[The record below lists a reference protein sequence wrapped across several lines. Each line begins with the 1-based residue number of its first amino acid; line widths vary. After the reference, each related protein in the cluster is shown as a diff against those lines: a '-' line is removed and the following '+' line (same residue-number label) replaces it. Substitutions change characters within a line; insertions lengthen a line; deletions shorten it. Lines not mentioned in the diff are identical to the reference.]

1 MTDAG
6 DRAAGAATSAGTLPP
21 GPALPGPLQALA
33 WLARPV
39 PFLLRAHAQFGDV
52 FTIRIPQEAPWV
64 VLAHPDA
71 VREVF
76 TGPPATLLAGDANEV
91 LRPILGPRS
100 VLLLDGPAHLRE
112 RRLLLPP
119 FHGERMQRYG
129 ELMREVAEREIAS
142 WPARTPFRLAPRMQA
157 VTLEIILQ
165 AVFGVRAGPAK
176 ERLRGALEALLDFMA
191 RPSSFALLL
200 AAGPRRAA
208 RVPAFRRVIGDV
220 DRLVREE
227 VTARRAVA
235 DLEARGDILSLL
247 LQARDA
253 SGDPLTD
260 DELRD
265 ELVTL
270 LVAGHETTATALSWA
285 VERGLRSPGVME
297 RLRED
302 LAAGDTAY
310 LQAVCHETL
319 RLRPVLPAVL
329 RRLAEPMRIAGHDL
343 PAGVKAA
350 PCISLVHRRAD
361 LYPEPHRFRPE
372 RFLGVTPGT
381 YTWIPFG
388 GGVRRCLG
396 AAFALFEMQAVLA
409 AVATR
414 TSLRPAAPAAE
425 RTARRSITFA
435 PADGTAVVRVAA

>member
-1 MTDAG
+1 M
-6 DRAAGAATSAGTLPP
+6 P
-21 GPALPGPLQALA
+21 GPVQAVG
-33 WLARPV
+33 WLTRPV
-39 PFLLRAHAQFGDV
+39 PFLLRAHARYGDV
-52 FTIRIPQEAPWV
+52 FTMRIPQEAPWV
-64 VLAHPDA
+64 VLAHPGA

-76 TGPPATLLAGDANEV
+76 TGPPGVLHAGEGNEV

-100 VLLLDGPAHLRE
+100 VLLLDGPEHLRE
-112 RRLLLPP
+112 RKLLLPP

-129 ELMREVAEREIAS
+129 DLMREVAEREVAT
-142 WPARTPFRLAPRMQA
+142 WPAAAAFPLAPRMQA
-157 VTLEIILQ
+157 VTLEIILR
-165 AVFGVRAGPAK
+165 AVFGVQAGPAK
-176 ERLRGALEALLDFMA
+176 ERLREALEALLTFMV
-191 RPSSFALLL
+191 RPSSFAVLVLLG
-200 AAGPRRAA
+200 AARAS
-208 RVPAFRRVIGDV
+208 RVPAFRRVIGEV
-220 DRLVREE
+220 DRVLHEE
-227 VTARRAVA
+227 IAARRAS
-235 DLEARGDILSLL
+235 DLTGRDDILSLL
-247 LQARDA
+247 LQARDEGG
-253 SGDPLTD
+253 SPLTD
-260 DELRD
+260 AQLRD

-285 VERGLRSPGVME
+285 VERGLRTAGVME
-297 RLRED
+297 RLREE
-302 LAAGDTAY
+302 LAAGETAY

-435 PADGTAVVRVAA
+435 PAHGTAVVRVAA

>member
-1 MTDAG
+1 MS
-6 DRAAGAATSAGTLPP
+6 AGARPGALPA
-21 GPALPGPLQALA
+21 GPALSGPLQALA

-39 PFLLRAHAQFGDV
+39 PFLLRAHAQLGDV
-52 FTIRIPQEAPWV
+52 FTIRLPQEAPWV

-76 TGPPATLLAGDANEV
+76 TGPPAALLAGEGNEV
-91 LRPILGPRS
+91 LRPVLGARS
-100 VLLLDGPAHLRE
+100 VLLLDGPEHLRA
-112 RRLLLPP
+112 RRMLLPP

-129 ELMREVAEREIAS
+129 DLMREVAEQEVAS
-142 WPARTPFRLAPRMQA
+142 WPADSAFPLAPRMQA
-157 VTLEIILQ
+157 VTLEIILR
-165 AVFGVRAGPAK
+165 AVFGVRVGAAK
-176 ERLRGALEALLDFMA
+176 ERLRDALEELLTFMA
-191 RPSSFALLL
+191 RPAAFAAIVLL
-200 AAGPRRAA
+200 GPRRAS
-208 RVPAFRRVIGDV
+208 RIPAFRRVVGRV

-227 VTARRAVA
+227 IAARRAVR
-235 DLEARGDILSLL
+235 DLEARDDILSLL
-247 LQARDA
+247 LQARDPR
-253 SGDPLTD
+253 GDPLTD

-285 VERGLRSPGVME
+285 VERGLRTPGVMD
-297 RLRED
+297 RLRDE

-310 LQAVCHETL
+310 LRAVCHETL
-319 RLRPVLPAVL
+319 RLRPVLPVVL

-350 PCISLVHRRAD
+350 PCISLVHRRPD
-361 LYPEPHRFRPE
+361 VYLEPHRFRPE
-372 RFLGVTPGT
+372 RFLDAVPGT

-396 AAFALFEMQAVLA
+396 ASFALFEMQAVLA
-409 AVATR
+409 AIATR
-414 TSLRPAAPAAE
+414 TSLRPAAPASE

-435 PADGTAVVRVAA
+435 PAGGAAVVRVAA

>member
-1 MTDAG
+1 MS
-6 DRAAGAATSAGTLPP
+6 AGARPGALPA

-39 PFLLRAHAQFGDV
+39 PFLLRAHAQLGDV

-76 TGPPATLLAGDANEV
+76 TGPPAMLLAGEGNEV

-119 FHGERMQRYG
+119 LHGERMQRYG
-129 ELMREVAEREIAS
+129 ELMRDVAEREIAS

-165 AVFGVRAGPAK
+165 AVFGVGAGAGK
-176 ERLRGALEALLDFMA
+176 EALRGALEGLLNFMA
-191 RPSSFALLL
+191 RPSSFAVLV
-200 AAGPRRAA
+200 AAGAQRAT
-208 RVPAFRRVIGDV
+208 RLPAFRRVIDRV
-220 DRLVREE
+220 DRLVRDE
-227 VTARRAVA
+227 VAARRAVA
-235 DLEARGDILSLL
+235 DLERRDDILSLL
-247 LQARDA
+247 LQARDER
-253 SGDPLTD
+253 GDPLTD

-285 VERGLRSPGVME
+285 VERGLRTPGVMD
-297 RLRED
+297 RLRDE

-310 LQAVCHETL
+310 LRAVCHETL
-319 RLRPVLPAVL
+319 RLRPVLPVVL

-350 PCISLVHRRAD
+350 PCISLVHRRPD
-361 LYPEPHRFRPE
+361 VYPEPHRFRPE
-372 RFLGVTPGT
+372 RFLGVVPGT

-396 AAFALFEMQAVLA
+396 ASFALFEMQAVLA

-414 TSLRPAAPAAE
+414 TSLRPAAPASE

-435 PADGTAVVRVAA
+435 PAEGAAVVRVAA

>member
-1 MTDAG
+1 MDAG
-6 DRAAGAATSAGTLPP
+6 TGRTLPP
-21 GPALPGPLQALA
+21 GPALSGPAQALA

-39 PFLLRAHAQFGDV
+39 PFLLRAHAQLGDV

-71 VREVF
+71 IREVF
-76 TGPPATLLAGDANEV
+76 TGPPDVLLAGEGNEV

-100 VLLLDGPAHLRE
+100 VLLLDGPEHLRA

-119 FHGERMQRYG
+119 LHGERMHGYG
-129 ELMREVAEREIAS
+129 ELMREVAEREVAS
-142 WPARTPFRLAPRMQA
+142 WPAGTAFRLAPRLQA
-157 VTLEIILQ
+157 VTLEIILR
-165 AVFGVRAGPAK
+165 AVFGMRAGASK
-176 ERLRGALEALLDFMA
+176 EELRAALDDLLTFMA
-191 RPSSFALLL
+191 RPASFAAIVLL
-200 AAGPRRAA
+200 GPRRAA
-208 RVPAFRRVIGDV
+208 RIPAFGRVIGGV
-220 DRLVREE
+220 DRLVRAE
-227 VTARRAVA
+227 VAARRAA
-235 DLEARGDILSLL
+235 RDLEERGDILSLL

-253 SGDPLTD
+253 QGNPLSD

-285 VERGLRSPGVME
+285 LERGLRTPGVMD
-297 RLRED
+297 RLREE
-302 LAAGDTAY
+302 LAAGDTTY
-310 LQAVCHETL
+310 VRAVCHETL
-319 RLRPVLPAVL
+319 RLRPVLPVVL
-329 RRLAEPMRIAGHDL
+329 RRLTRPMRIGGHDL
-343 PAGVKAA
+343 AAGVKTA

-361 LYPEPHRFRPE
+361 VYPEPHRFLPE

-396 AAFALFEMQAVLA
+396 AAFALFEMQAVLT

-414 TSLRPAAPAAE
+414 ASLSPASPGAE

-435 PADGTAVVRVAA
+435 PAGGAAVVRRAA